1 MTVVRVK
8 HKGQVTIP
16 AELRAKLNINEGA
29 NMNITE
35 HADGILLQ
43 LIPPPEPG
51 PPVGEEEYKDMLTEL
66 DETRR
71 RWR

>member
-16 AELRAKLNINEGA
+16 AYLRAKLNITEGT
-29 NMNITE
+29 NMNISE
-35 HADGILLQ
+35 HPEGILLQ

-51 PPVGEEEYKDMLTEL
+51 PPIGEEEYNNMLTEI
-66 DETRR
+66 EQTRR